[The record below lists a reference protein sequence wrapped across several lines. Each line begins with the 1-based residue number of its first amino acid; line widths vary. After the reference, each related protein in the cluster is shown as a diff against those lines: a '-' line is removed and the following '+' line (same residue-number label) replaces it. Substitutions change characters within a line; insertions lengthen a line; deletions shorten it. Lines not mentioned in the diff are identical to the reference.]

1 MAPKGTNLALVIN
14 VCDGLEKYLHFIIRT
29 KVALSF
35 YLYNSVCLFAYSFV
49 LKEFY
54 PKNGDIYILVLIM
67 YLTGEPNRELY
78 FLYIKRQI
86 VSKRCELFFFVLI
99 GVIRTLYM
107 YLFGHAVQ

>member
-1 MAPKGTNLALVIN
+1 M
-14 VCDGLEKYLHFIIRT
+14 E
-29 KVALSF
+29 
-35 YLYNSVCLFAYSFV
+35 
-49 LKEFY
+49 
-54 PKNGDIYILVLIM
+54 IYILVLIM

-86 VSKRCELFFFVLI
+86 VSKRCALFFFVLI